1 MKLDLEALFRA
12 GAAHPSGW
20 RRMPAVAGEAMI
32 ATSHPLAT
40 AAGLAAFGEGGNAV
54 DAALAAAAVLTVA
67 EPTDNGVGGDAF
79 ALVWHDGRLHGL
91 NGSGRSPRVLDE
103 IRVDDTGPRSVTVP
117 GAVRA
122 WGDLAE
128 RFGRLGLDRALS
140 RAAELAT
147 HGVACYGTD
156 RRQVGSGAT
165 RPRSPPRGSG
175 GRFVIPDLAET
186 LARLAADGPD
196 AFYRGAGRGG
206 DRRRLVAGRAGPR
219 RSPLGVGR
227 AASLRLSRRRGL
239 RAAPERAGGGR
250 PDRAR
255 PVRRARAGPPLA
267 ARGDEA
273 RPGRRLRARGRRPVA
288 ERAARP
294 RHLAG
299 RRSLVDPARALD
311 PTPSVLPTGGTT
323 YLCAVDADGTA
334 ISLIQSVYGTFGSG
348 VVAPGTGI
356 VLQNRAAGFVED
368 AAHPNR
374 LAPGRRPFHTII
386 PGMLLEGGELLGPF
400 GVMGGAMQPQGHFQ
414 VVLRLVDHGDDPQAA
429 LDAPRWRVGA
439 GRAVELEPGLWHTEE
454 ALAALGHDVRR
465 ATVQHPFGVGQAI
478 LRIGDALV
486 GGSDGRGDGFAAGR

>member
-103 IRVDDTGPRSVTVP
+103 LRVDDTGPRSVTVP

-140 RAAELAT
+140 RAAELADARSGL
-147 HGVACYGTD
+147 HGTD

-165 RPRSPPRGSG
+165 SPVPRPGDGRTIRDPRPRADARAPRGRRAG
-175 GRFVIPDLAET
+175 CLLP
-186 LARLAADGPD
+186 
-196 AFYRGAGRGG
+196 GAGRRG
-206 DRRRLVAGRAGPR
+206 DRRRLVAGRAGSR

-239 RAAPERAGGGR
+239 RAAPERAGSGC
-250 PDRAR
+250 PDRTR

-294 RHLAG
+294 SSPGRPEEPRRPRPRARPDPVRPASGRDDLPLRG
-299 RRSLVDPARALD
+299 RRRRDGDLADP
-311 PTPSVLPTGGTT
+311 
-323 YLCAVDADGTA
+323 
-334 ISLIQSVYGTFGSG
+334 
-348 VVAPGTGI
+348 
-356 VLQNRAAGFVED
+356 E
-368 AAHPNR
+368 R
-374 LAPGRRPFHTII
+374 LRHVRLRVSSRR
-386 PGMLLEGGELLGPF
+386 
-400 GVMGGAMQPQGHFQ
+400 
-414 VVLRLVDHGDDPQAA
+414 
-429 LDAPRWRVGA
+429 
-439 GRAVELEPGLWHTEE
+439 GRASSS
-454 ALAALGHDVRR
+454 R
-465 ATVQHPFGVGQAI
+465 TVARGSSRTPRTRTGS
-478 LRIGDALV
+478 RPD
-486 GGSDGRGDGFAAGR
+486 GGRSTRSSRGCSSREGACSAPSA